1 MRKPKLSSLLSTMS
15 GTGLVIITA
24 VVVLVAIAMALFGP
38 TRSEA
43 AALTKKDAAAVLSAK
58 SPSAEAD
65 AETKS
70 ASATPKA
77 TASASASASG
87 SASASASPSPTATA
101 TADPS
106 AALASAVSGLVSAD
120 GRNVSVAVEDLSTGA
135 TAGYNVSDDYVTASI
150 VKVDILA
157 TMLYQDQQAGTFPS
171 SDEQSL
177 ITQMIEAS
185 SNDAALDLY
194 NDEGGAS
201 AITAANKAFGLTD
214 TAVYASAFGDTTTT
228 VTDQVQLLRQVFT
241 SDSVLSASNRNYIQ
255 GLMGGVEADERWGV
269 SAAADASGDEATD
282 YALKN
287 GWLPRSATNLWEINS
302 IGEVEHDGREYLVAV
317 LSANNETMD
326 GGIDVIQNVAKAA
339 VDAVG

>member
-1 MRKPKLSSLLSTMS
+1 MRKPKMSSLLSTMS
-15 GTGLVIITA
+15 GTGLVLVTA

-38 TRSEA
+38 TRSDA
-43 AALTKKDAAAVLSAK
+43 AALSRKDAAAVSAK
-58 SPSAEAD
+58 SGSAD

-70 ASATPKA
+70 APVVKAEA
-77 TASASASASG
+77 TASASASAAASAA
-87 SASASASPSPTATA
+87 ASASASPSPTATA

-106 AALASAVSGLVSAD
+106 AGLASAVSGLVSAD
-120 GRNVSVAVEDLSTGA
+120 GGNVSVAVEDLSTGA
-135 TAGYNVSDDYVTASI
+135 TASYNVTDDYVTASI

-194 NDEGGAS
+194 NDEGGAP
-201 AITAANKAFGLTD
+201 AITAANKVFGLTD

-241 SDSVLSASNRNYIQ
+241 SDSALNASNREYIQ
-255 GLMGGVEADERWGV
+255 QLMGGVESDERWGV
-269 SAAADASGDEATD
+269 SAAADDSGDEATD

-339 VDAVG
+339 VDGLD

>member
-1 MRKPKLSSLLSTMS
+1 MRKPKLSSLLSTLS
-15 GTGLVIITA
+15 GTGLVIVTA
-24 VVVLVAIAMALFGP
+24 VVVMVAIAMALFGP

-43 AALTKKDAAAVLSAK
+43 ASLNRKDAAAVVSVK
-58 SPSAEAD
+58 SSSAD
-65 AETKS
+65 AGTKS
-70 ASATPKA
+70 A
-77 TASASASASG
+77 TASASASVSASA

-101 TADPS
+101 TATPTADPS
-106 AALASAVSGLVSAD
+106 ASLASAVAGLVSAD
-120 GRNVSVAVEDLSTGA
+120 DRNVSVAVEDLSTGA
-135 TAGYNVSDDYVTASI
+135 TASYNVSDDYVTASI

-157 TMLYQDQQAGTFPS
+157 TMLYQDQKNGTFPS
-171 SDEQSL
+171 SGEQSL

-201 AITAANKAFGLTD
+201 AIDAANKVFGLTD

-228 VTDQVQLLRQVFT
+228 ATDQVKLLRQVFT
-241 SDSVLSASNRNYIQ
+241 SDSVLSASNREYIQ
-255 GLMGGVEADERWGV
+255 KLMGDVESDERWGV
-269 SAAADASGDEATD
+269 SAAADESSDTAAD

-339 VDAVG
+339 VDGLD